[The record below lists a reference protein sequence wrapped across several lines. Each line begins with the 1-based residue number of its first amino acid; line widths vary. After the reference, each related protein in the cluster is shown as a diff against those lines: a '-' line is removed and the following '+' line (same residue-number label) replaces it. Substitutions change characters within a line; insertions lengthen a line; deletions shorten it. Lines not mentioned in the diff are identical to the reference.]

1 MSVDLSTRVGA
12 LALPNPVLTASG
24 TWGYGTDLADLV
36 GPERIGAVVT
46 KGLSMRPRVGN
57 PPPRICETAS
67 GMLNSI
73 GLENIGVEAFAREK
87 LPLLRAARARVVAN
101 FFGDDLDEYVAC
113 ARALD
118 ALEGVGALEL
128 NISCPN
134 VAHGG
139 MRFGTDPDRAAA
151 LVRACR
157 AVTQKPLWA
166 KLTPNVTDVVSIAS
180 ACVEAGADALSLIN
194 TLSGMAV
201 DVRSRRP
208 RLGNVYGGLSGP
220 AIKPV
225 ALRMVHQ
232 VSRAGLGVPIV
243 GIGGVRSGEDVAEFL
258 LVGASAVQVGTASF
272 GDPRTVLRIQ
282 EELAAVCRE
291 VGVDRVTELVG
302 QLSSDLS

>member
-36 GPERIGAVVT
+36 GPERLGAVVT
-46 KGLSMRPRVGN
+46 KGLSLRPRVGN

-87 LPLLRAARARVVAN
+87 LPRLRAAGARVVVN

-118 ALEGVGALEL
+118 GLEGVHALEL

-151 LVRACR
+151 LVGACR
-157 AVTQKPLWA
+157 EVTRKPLWA
-166 KLTPNVTDVVSIAS
+166 KLTPNVTDIVAVAS
-180 ACVEAGADALSLIN
+180 ACARAGADALSLIN

-201 DVRSRRP
+201 NARSRRP

-232 VSRAGLGVPIV
+232 VSRAALGVPIV
-243 GIGGVRSGEDVAEFL
+243 GIGGVRTGEDVAEFL

-272 GDPRTVLRIQ
+272 GDPRAVLRIQ
-282 EELAAVCRE
+282 EELAALCRE
-291 VGVDRVTELVG
+291 LGVARVTELVA
-302 QLSSDLS
+302 QLRLDD